1 MLRYLHYNFGVKL
14 LNKIDPELA
23 HNLVIAYFKHL
34 YVNNTSPV
42 ENSILKTRICGL
54 KLPNPIGLAAGFDKN
69 AEIFNASLSLGF
81 GFVEV
86 GTITPEAQHG
96 NTKPRL
102 FRLNQELALV
112 NRMGFNNKGMKSI
125 STKSNKIRKGTV
137 GINIGANA
145 NSINKILDYSKVF
158 EFLASSFD
166 YVTINVSSP
175 NTKNLRDL
183 QKPENLEKILV
194 NIESINSQ
202 LEKKL
207 PLFIKVSP
215 DLSQK
220 NLYEILSVSENY
232 NIAGIIATNTT
243 ISRKTLAEKHKVLKG
258 GLSGKPLFNQSNKIL
273 EHLAKQKKKKTVL
286 IGTGG
291 IFSAS
296 DIYEKIKIG
305 ASAVQIYTAFI
316 YEGPNLLSKLKNDL
330 EKLLLED
337 GYINLGEAVGSKHK
351 IKKES

>member
-23 HNLVIAYFKHL
+23 HSLVIAYFKHL
-34 YVNNTSPV
+34 YINNTYPV
-42 ENSILKTRICGL
+42 ENPILKTKICGL

-86 GTITPEAQHG
+86 GTITPEPQLG

-102 FRLNQELALV
+102 FRLNEELALV
-112 NRMGFNNKGMKSI
+112 NRMGFNNKGMKGI
-125 STKSNKIRKGTV
+125 SPKSNKIRRGTV

-145 NSINKILDYSKVF
+145 NSINKILDYPKVF

-194 NIESINSQ
+194 NIQSVNSQ
-202 LEKKL
+202 
-207 PLFIKVSP
+207 FSP
-215 DLSQK
+215 
-220 NLYEILSVSENY
+220 
-232 NIAGIIATNTT
+232 
-243 ISRKTLAEKHKVLKG
+243 H
-258 GLSGKPLFNQSNKIL
+258 
-273 EHLAKQKKKKTVL
+273 H
-286 IGTGG
+286 
-291 IFSAS
+291 S
-296 DIYEKIKIG
+296 DN
-305 ASAVQIYTAFI
+305 F
-316 YEGPNLLSKLKNDL
+316 L
-330 EKLLLED
+330 
-337 GYINLGEAVGSKHK
+337 
-351 IKKES
+351 